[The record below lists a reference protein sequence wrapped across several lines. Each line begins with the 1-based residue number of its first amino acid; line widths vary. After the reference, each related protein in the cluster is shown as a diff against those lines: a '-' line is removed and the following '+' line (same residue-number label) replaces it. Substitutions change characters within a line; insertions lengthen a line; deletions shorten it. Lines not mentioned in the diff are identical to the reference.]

1 MNINKNTIGK
11 CEKKCEYSFD
21 YPSTNL
27 VARNKGQYISFRP
40 EPQRESPVR
49 FNGEK
54 YDVKTMKLYQP
65 SVHTFGGTKSDAEL
79 MIEHVSTTGGQRL
92 MVCVPVDT
100 KSNYDTILDKL
111 IYRVSKFAPT
121 PGGDAGEIALP
132 NFSFDSLVPN
142 KPYFSYKGKLP
153 ASEMNDYEYEV
164 IVFGKEHATLITQN
178 GRQKLQNLIK
188 KHSYGAAGNVG
199 IESFIGRR
207 IIEGLDIHY
216 NENGPNSNENG
227 NGKDEIY
234 IDCQPTGHSDET
246 ITIEEPSKTNNS
258 ETNGISDEIRKKN
271 SFSNAFKIARSI
283 ILSLLAVA
291 LIIYGGKM
299 MKKKCFNQP
308 VINGN
313 RDIPPAVSPINN

>member
-49 FNGEK
+49 FNGQK

-100 KSNYDTILDKL
+100 KSNYDTTLDKL

-121 PGGDAGEIALP
+121 SGGDAGEIALP

-178 GRQKLQNLIK
+178 GRQTLQNLIK
-188 KHSYGAAGNVG
+188 KHPYGAAGNIG
-199 IESFIGRR
+199 IESFIGRQN
-207 IIEGLDIHY
+207 IEGFDVHY

-227 NGKDEIY
+227 KGEIY
-234 IDCQPTGHSDET
+234 IECQPTGHSDET
-246 ITIEEPSKTNNS
+246 TTVQVPSSTNNTH
-258 ETNGISDEIRKKN
+258 TNGL
-271 SFSNAFKIARSI
+271 SNETQEKFMNALKICGYI
-283 ILSLLAVA
+283 IIA
-291 LIIYGGKM
+291 LVGVLILFHGGK
-299 MKKKCFNQP
+299 KIKQKFLSHP
-308 VINGN
+308 VTNVI
-313 RDIPPAVSPINN
+313 RDIPPVSPTTN